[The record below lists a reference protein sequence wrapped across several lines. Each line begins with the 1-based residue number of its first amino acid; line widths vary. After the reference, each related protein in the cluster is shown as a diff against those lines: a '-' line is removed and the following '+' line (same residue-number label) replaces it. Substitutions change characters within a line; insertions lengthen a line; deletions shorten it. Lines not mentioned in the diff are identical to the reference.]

1 MKQRIVVLG
10 ASGFIGRHI
19 VSALAASDWAAPVA
33 AGHLRA
39 SGDTT
44 GVETL
49 RVDARSETELSPV
62 LAGAIGVVNCI
73 AGSTGTIVDG
83 ARALFDITARMAAP
97 PRVIHFSSMAV
108 YGSAVGTV
116 DETAEL
122 CGDLGPYSAAKVAA
136 EALARSHRH
145 VVSLRPGCV
154 YGGGSPQW
162 SERVARWLRAFRLGD
177 LGPAG
182 DGICNLVHIDD
193 VVAATLRALR
203 SPDAGGQ
210 AFNLA
215 MSSSPTWNEY
225 FVAYAC
231 ALGAVPVR
239 RISRLRL
246 QLEGKLLAPPL
257 KIAEILAHK
266 AHLPL
271 PPPPVPPSL
280 LRAFR
285 QELRIDSRKA
295 ERVLG
300 MQWTPLA
307 RGLAHSGVTQ

>member
-10 ASGFIGRHI
+10 AGGFIGRHI

-33 AGHLRA
+33 AAPRA
-39 SGDTT
+39 AGGTA

-49 RVDARSETELSPV
+49 QLDATSATA
-62 LAGAIGVVNCI
+62 LAPALTGAYGVVNCV
-73 AGSTGTIVDG
+73 AGSTDIIVDG
-83 ARALFDITARMAAP
+83 ARALFDLAARMVPP

-108 YGSAVGTV
+108 YGAAIGSA

-122 CGDLGPYSAAKVAA
+122 RGDLGPYSVAKVAA
-136 EALARSHRH
+136 EALAWGHH
-145 VVSLRPGCV
+145 NVVSLRPGCV
-154 YGGGSPQW
+154 YGGHSPQW
-162 SERVARWLRAFRLGD
+162 SERVARWLQAFRLGD

-203 SPDAGGQ
+203 SPEAGGQ

-215 MSSSPTWNEY
+215 MSSPPTWNEY
-225 FVAYAC
+225 FIAYAR

-239 RISRLRL
+239 RISQLRL

-257 KIAEILAHK
+257 KIAEILARK
-266 AHLPL
+266 AHLRL

-285 QELRIDSRKA
+285 QELLLDSRKA
-295 ERVLG
+295 ERVLA
-300 MQWTPLA
+300 MQWTPLE
-307 RGLAHSGVTQ
+307 RGLTAPKATV